1 MKRQNDRWTFFDFHK
16 APSLYKR
23 KHFVSKI
30 VMPLHVW
37 SFPVSIYHRFFWNQD
52 LWQKWYVTP
61 LDASLFT
68 DRLFQKKKLSS
79 RWCYLY
85 ITLLIVEQCIWT
97 TEKTDFPVSVRTD
110 RSMILQTLDS
120 RTGNEVNYCKYRL
133 ILSFRMRWFNRAQM
147 IALGSIETQSFCL
160 YCGTGRNWCCN
171 RSLFFSK

>member
-1 MKRQNDRWTFFDFHK
+1 MFGAFQFQYTIDFFLK
-16 APSLYKR
+16 SR
-23 KHFVSKI
+23 
-30 VMPLHVW
+30 PLAKVVCHTAW
-37 SFPVSIYHRFFWNQD
+37 CDAFYWPPVS
-52 LWQKWYVTP
+52 
-61 LDASLFT
+61 
-68 DRLFQKKKLSS
+68 KKKLSS

-97 TEKTDFPVSVRTD
+97 TEKTYFPVSVCID